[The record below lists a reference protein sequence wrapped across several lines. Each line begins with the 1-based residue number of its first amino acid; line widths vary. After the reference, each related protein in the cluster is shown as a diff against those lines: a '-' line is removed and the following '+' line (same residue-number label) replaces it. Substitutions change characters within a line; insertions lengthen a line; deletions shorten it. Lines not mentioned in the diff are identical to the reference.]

1 MHPKGK
7 LVHASV
13 VCFSF
18 ATGCQAR
25 MPLLYGRMQIP
36 SSIPARMVHKIWPSL
51 ASQVE
56 VIHAQCWA
64 PLAATQNNSSPNQP
78 INNSLHPGSVHL
90 QTKQMRMYAC
100 VPVAIGLNLVTMLDA
115 SLNRTNHPLS
125 AQAATA
131 SCSHALEKRQPSSQ
145 SE

>member
-1 MHPKGK
+1 MSMHPKGK

-36 SSIPARMVHKIWPSL
+36 PSIPARMVHKIWPSL

-64 PLAATQNNSSPNQP
+64 PLAATQNNSSRTQP
-78 INNSLHPGSVHL
+78 INNSLHPGPTHL
-90 QTKQMRMYAC
+90 QTNQMHMYHVC
-100 VPVAIGLNLVTMLDA
+100 LCTSHDGPEFHHHPGCLIDSQPTMPKGDD
-115 SLNRTNHPLS
+115 HMG
-125 AQAATA
+125 QAKNT
-131 SCSHALEKRQPSSQ
+131 STF
-145 SE
+145 